1 MGFDCKRCGACCRAV
16 GKLIQHLPLV
26 YGALFAPDEKGICRF
41 LQKNKMTLASDGKCS
56 CGIYDKRPPICDVG
70 WVADN
75 KGPIMGLTDEAFV
88 EMTEK
93 ACEILRAIEDRSQD

>member
-41 LQKNKMTLASDGKCS
+41 LKNNNNDNKCS
-56 CGIYDKRPPICDVG
+56 CSIYDMRPPICDVG

-75 KGPIMGLTDEAFV
+75 KGPTMGLSDEAFV

-93 ACEILRAIEDRSQD
+93 ACELLRNLETPVTGRSV